1 MSDEKSPLL
10 STPSKTG
17 SDKFTLVIHGGAGTM
32 DRARSTPEQR
42 ARYRRVLE
50 QALRAGHAVL
60 AGGGEAMDAAVVAVT
75 VLEGRGACDRGADA
89 RADPS
94 QTARSSTRARARCSM
109 SPARQA
115 PPPPSTRPPR

>member
-10 STPSKTG
+10 SKAG
-17 SDKFTLVIHGGAGTM
+17 KADKFTLVIHGGAGTM

-60 AGGGEAMDAAVVAVT
+60 AGGGEAMDAAVAAVS
-75 VLEGRGACDRGADA
+75 VLEGSGACAIAA
-89 RADPS
+89 RMRVLIRPRLPAL
-94 QTARSSTRARARCSM
+94 QLGQGRRVQRRRQGTRYLL
-109 SPARQA
+109 
-115 PPPPSTRPPR
+115 